1 MSTYKAVFSDIDG
14 TLLTSEHIV
23 STATIEAIA
32 SLQDK
37 NIPFV
42 IISSRSASC
51 IYPILEKHHF
61 QCPIVACGGAWIE
74 DMNGRILSNEGM
86 SKQTA
91 ATVIE
96 FMTEKKFDLA
106 WGIYSGKNWI
116 TNDRTDARIL
126 HEESVVEVES
136 VEGTVALLPEDA
148 VVNKILCMC
157 NPACI
162 LQIEEDLKKAFPIL
176 SIVKSSII
184 TMIWKCFTQPVAVSS
199 WGMLLLLFWRHSP
212 ERLLLIIIMME
223 FQWHSKI

>member
-74 DMNGRILSNEGM
+74 DMNGRILYR
-86 SKQTA
+86 
-91 ATVIE
+91 IYDR
-96 FMTEKKFDLA
+96 KKIRSRM
-106 WGIYSGKNWI
+106 G
-116 TNDRTDARIL
+116 
-126 HEESVVEVES
+126 H
-136 VEGTVALLPEDA
+136 
-148 VVNKILCMC
+148 
-157 NPACI
+157 
-162 LQIEEDLKKAFPIL
+162 
-176 SIVKSSII
+176 
-184 TMIWKCFTQPVAVSS
+184 
-199 WGMLLLLFWRHSP
+199 LFRK
-212 ERLLLIIIMME
+212 ELDY
-223 FQWHSKI
+223 K